1 VDYGGHAWEH
11 EIEAF
16 PFLCRNA
23 SDRPLFRTPNGRP
36 EMELEVCEHRLLHH
50 ALRNL
55 TCGIM
60 AQNHHWHLSVGG
72 DHSL

>member
-55 TCGIM
+55 TCGGHPHSFCPSM
-60 AQNHHWHLSVGG
+60 ATTSTRMA
-72 DHSL
+72 